1 MILLNGFLPVI
12 FDVFGIA
19 LICALCSIFFE
30 DYEQEET
37 KRIKSATITPKGH
50 APAKGAGKRGN
61 IFSIKLYLQ
70 PLQLVKK
77 RLAIE
82 RRR

>member
-1 MILLNGFLPVI
+1 MILLNGFLLVI

-19 LICALCSIFFE
+19 LICALCSNIFE

-37 KRIKSATITPKGH
+37 KRIKTATITPNGH
-50 APAKGAGKRGN
+50 APAKVAGKRGG
-61 IFSIKLYLQ
+61 IDHHIS
-70 PLQLVKK
+70 K

-82 RRR
+82 RIC